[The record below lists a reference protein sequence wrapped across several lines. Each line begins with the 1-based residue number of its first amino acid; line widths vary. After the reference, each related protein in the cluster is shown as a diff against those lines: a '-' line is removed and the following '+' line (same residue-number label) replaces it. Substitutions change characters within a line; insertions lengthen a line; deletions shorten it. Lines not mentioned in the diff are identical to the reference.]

1 MRCHVAA
8 YDRPPTHEICRIS
21 LRICRCSWHQCG
33 VIVGRRMFFRIKPS
47 GERRYLQIV
56 ENTRHALTRR
66 RHPRTRRGPR
76 SRRQA
81 RCPTALR
88 RTALRDRAADLQ
100 PAGRNPRGLRHR
112 THRCADDLRPAVGAD
127 RVRRGDRTPRRRPRL
142 RLLARTRGV
151 RQCAA
156 PADGIRLGPRLRG
169 VAGRLSC
176 PGCRRA
182 RVASPLSRHGLAGGG
197 ADRSE
202 RRHTGTAAD
211 QGSDRGSPVRT
222 PAHSVLR
229 PPGRAVRHHLPDVQ
243 RQRWRKPRSA
253 RRLQG
258 PSARPASGGG
268 RRRARRGRPICSE
281 AWPGN
286 ATDVKSLLPV
296 IARLRDRFG
305 IRHLC
310 VVADRGMIS
319 AETIAEL
326 EARGID
332 YILGARERSTTEIR
346 EVVLTDRALMVPLT
360 IPRARGSEL
369 DIAVKEVIAGDW
381 GPGTKPRRYV
391 VCFNPAEARRDAAG
405 RETILASLRSKLK
418 AGDKELVGN
427 AGYRRFLASPE
438 EGHFEIDAARI
449 ADDARFDGLHVLRTN
464 SSLNMLSVALAY
476 RELWRVEAIF
486 RTAKSILETR
496 PIFHQSDAAIAGH
509 LFCSFL
515 ALLLR
520 KELDERLAAANMNAE
535 WGDVVRDL
543 DRVEQ
548 VTVEQGGKRFVL
560 RPQAPG
566 CAGGVFKAVGV
577 ALPHWSSNCR
587 TLRRRPGRHPCHCRA
602 TAGDRGVVP
611 RAAEFPGFLFVLNH
625 FRIRGVQLQPQA

>member
-1 MRCHVAA
+1 
-8 YDRPPTHEICRIS
+8 
-21 LRICRCSWHQCG
+21 
-33 VIVGRRMFFRIKPS
+33 MFFRIKPS

-56 ENTRHALTRR
+56 ENTRDGAATRQRVVATLGRVEDLEAAGKLDALL
-66 RHPRTRRGPR
+66 R
-76 SRRQA
+76 SGA
-81 RCPTALR
+81 RLCETALLISSQQAGTLEASA
-88 RTALRDRAADLQ
+88 TARI
-100 PAGRNPRGLRHR
+100 
-112 THRCADDLRPAVGAD
+112 GA
-127 RVRRGDRTPRRRPRL
+127 PMIFARL
-142 RLLARTRGV
+142 WEQTG
-151 RQCAA
+151 CAA
-156 PADGIRLGPRLRG
+156 VIEHLAAGFGFSLERAVFASVLHRLM
-169 VAGRLSC
+169 
-176 PGCRRA
+176 
-182 RVASPLSRHGLAGGG
+182 AS
-197 ADRSE
+197 
-202 RRHTGTAAD
+202 
-211 QGSDRGSPVRT
+211 GSDRACEAWLDAYHV
-222 PAHSVLR
+222 
-229 PPGRAVRHHLPDVQ
+229 PGADALALHHLYRAMAWLGEALTDQ
-243 RQRWRKPRSA
+243 SGATRAPRRTKDLIEEA
-253 RRLQG
+253 LFERRRTLFSDLSVVLFDTTSLMFSG
-258 PSARPASGGG
+258 SGGESLG
-268 RRRARRGRPICSE
+268 QLGVSKDHRPDLHQVVVGVVLDEAGRPICSE
-281 AWPGN
+281 TWPGN

-319 AETIAEL
+319 GETIAEL

-369 DIAVKEVIAGDW
+369 DIEVKEVSAGDW

-427 AGYRRFLASPE
+427 AGYRRFLATPR

-520 KELDERLAAANMNAE
+520 KELDERLTAAGVDVE
-535 WGDVVRDL
+535 WSDIVRDL

-548 VTVEQGGKRFVL
+548 VSIEQGAKRFVL

-566 CAGGVFKAVGV
+566 CAGAVFKAVGV
-577 ALPHWSSNCR
+577 ALPPLIQQIPTGPPPPAKVR
-587 TLRRRPGRHPCHCRA
+587 PLPRRRGRPRCGA
-602 TAGDRGVVP
+602 TSP
-611 RAAEFPGFLFVLNH
+611 
-625 FRIRGVQLQPQA
+625 